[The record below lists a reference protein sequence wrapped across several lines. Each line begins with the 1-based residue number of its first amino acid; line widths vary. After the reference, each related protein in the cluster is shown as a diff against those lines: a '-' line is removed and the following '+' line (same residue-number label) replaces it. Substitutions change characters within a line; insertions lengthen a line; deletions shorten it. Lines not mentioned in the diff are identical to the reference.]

1 MSRVHQAM
9 SILGAHPAQR
19 LSAVGGAS
27 AGRAGYRVARAAPA
41 ASSPVFPYAGSD
53 ARAGE
58 QYRLVRTRVLA
69 RHPRPRLMA
78 VASANAGDGKTV
90 TAINVAG
97 VIALRGTDDVLLVG
111 ADLRHPD
118 LTTHLGLPP
127 EPGLAEV
134 LAGKCELRD
143 AIVQIEQLP
152 RLHVLPAGC
161 RTANVTELFEGAAWA
176 RACEEVKE
184 LFRLVVMDTA
194 PVGVVADYELI
205 QAQCDSVLLVVA
217 MEHTRRK
224 SLNAALASVPPGKL
238 LGLVLNGVD
247 EWLLW
252 RTPDYNYR
260 YGEQTQTRAAAGPRS
275 LEQ

>member
-1 MSRVHQAM
+1 
-9 SILGAHPAQR
+9 
-19 LSAVGGAS
+19 
-27 AGRAGYRVARAAPA
+27 
-41 ASSPVFPYAGSD
+41 
-53 ARAGE
+53 
-58 QYRLVRTRVLA
+58 
-69 RHPRPRLMA
+69 
-78 VASANAGDGKTV
+78 
-90 TAINVAG
+90 
-97 VIALRGTDDVLLVG
+97 
-111 ADLRHPD
+111 
-118 LTTHLGLPP
+118 
-127 EPGLAEV
+127 
-134 LAGKCELRD
+134 
-143 AIVQIEQLP
+143 
-152 RLHVLPAGC
+152 
-161 RTANVTELFEGAAWA
+161 
-176 RACEEVKE
+176 
-184 LFRLVVMDTA
+184 MDTA